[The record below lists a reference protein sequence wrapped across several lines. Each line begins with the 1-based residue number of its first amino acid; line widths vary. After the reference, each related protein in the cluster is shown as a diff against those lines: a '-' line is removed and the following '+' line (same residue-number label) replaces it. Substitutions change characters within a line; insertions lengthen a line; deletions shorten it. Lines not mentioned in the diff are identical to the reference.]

1 MDDSDILARITSLVD
16 EEHGLAG
23 DDEMPAERKQ
33 RRQEIEAQLD
43 QCWDLLRQ
51 RQARREYG
59 ENPDGAEAR
68 STDTVE
74 KYLQ

>member
-23 DDEMPAERKQ
+23 DEEMPAERKQ

-59 ENPDGAEAR
+59 ENPDAAEAR